1 MSQPASEP
9 GAQSAMSE
17 EKYTRCPACK
27 TIFRVT
33 THQLSIR
40 AGQVRCGNCQTV
52 FDGNAQRLPMP
63 QASPPTAHDE
73 RYDEAAMGPPTMTLR
88 TPRPAVADAKESP
101 AEVHY
106 EDRFSWARQQRRRRA
121 ATVAY
126 AIGAPLLLLVLASQA
141 AFHFRDLVAMRWP
154 ATRPALVR
162 MCSALGCAIEPVH
175 DVAGLSIDASDL
187 QADPAHRGLLILSA
201 TLRNRSPWPLGYP
214 HLELTL
220 TDAHDQTVA
229 RRALQPSEYAGGTA
243 DLANGIPANAD
254 VPVKL
259 FIDASATSQ
268 AGYRLYLFYP

>member
-1 MSQPASEP
+1 MAE
-9 GAQSAMSE
+9 A
-17 EKYTRCPACK
+17 KYTRCPACK

-33 THQLSIR
+33 TQQLSVR

-52 FDGNAQRLPMP
+52 FDGNAQLLPVP
-63 QASPPTAHDE
+63 QALRSATQDQS
-73 RYDEAAMGPPTMTLR
+73 YDEATMGPPPMTLR
-88 TPRPAVADAKESP
+88 TPHAAAVEEPKGPP
-101 AEVHY
+101 AEAHY
-106 EDRFSWARQQRRRRA
+106 EDRFSWARHERRRHG

-126 AIGAPLLLLVLASQA
+126 AVGTPLLVLVLASQA
-141 AFHFRDLVAMRWP
+141 VFHFRDLIASRWP

-162 MCSALGCAIEPVH
+162 ICSALRCAIEPVH

-220 TDAHDQTVA
+220 TDARDQTVA

-254 VPVKL
+254 VGVKL